1 MNREKRAPIEVN
13 QGRVATGDRPLS
25 GDEFIESLRDT
36 REVWIYGERVKDVT
50 EHPAFR
56 NSARMLA
63 RMYDALRDPQKSAA
77 IITDTDT
84 GNGGF
89 THKFFKV
96 PLCTEDL
103 IGGRDAIAEWARIS
117 YGWMGRSPDYKASL
131 TGTLGANADFY
142 APYQENATRWY
153 RKVQEQCLFL
163 NHAIINPPTDK
174 SKSPDEVIDV
184 FVHVEKETDAGVI
197 VSGAKVVATGSAL
210 THCNF
215 IGFYGPTPM
224 GRPEMALF
232 AIVPMDTRGVK
243 LICRPSYELTAATMG
258 SPFDYP
264 LSSRFDENDAILV
277 FDKVMIP
284 WENLFVYRD
293 LEKANSFFP
302 ASGFIPRFTLHG
314 CTRFAVKLDFLSGLI
329 MKAIEAIGSQDVRG
343 TQIQVGEVIAWRNI
357 FWALSDAMVKSPE
370 AWVNGAVQPNAA
382 YGMAYRFLAPIAYPR
397 IKEIA
402 EQIISSGLI
411 YLNSHSV
418 DFKTPELRPYLDKY
432 LRGSN
437 GYDALERVKL
447 LKILWDAIG
456 TEFGGRHEL
465 YERNYAGNYE
475 MIRLENLLM
484 ALANGEANGLKQ
496 FVDRFMAEYDLDGW
510 RVTDLINPT
519 DVNRIFGKDASRN
532 KSK

>member
-1 MNREKRAPIEVN
+1 MNQEKP
-13 QGRVATGDRPLS
+13 GSATGRPLT
-25 GDEFIESLRDT
+25 GRQFLESLRDS

-50 EHPAFR
+50 AHPAFR
-56 NSARMLA
+56 NTARMLA
-63 RMYDALRDPQKSAA
+63 RMYDALHDPQRSHY
-77 IITDTDT
+77 ITGPTDT

-96 PLCTEDL
+96 PRSTEDL
-103 IGGRDAIAEWARIS
+103 IGGRDAIAEWAKLS

-142 APYQENATRWY
+142 APYQENALTWY
-153 RKVQEQCLFL
+153 RKVQEKCLFL

-210 THCNF
+210 TNCNF
-215 IGFYGPTPM
+215 IGFYGPTPL
-224 GRPEMALF
+224 GKPEMALF
-232 AIVPMDTRGVK
+232 AIVMMDSPGVK

-264 LSSRFDENDAILV
+264 LSSRFDENDAILI
-277 FDKVMIP
+277 FDKVLIP

-293 LEKANSFFP
+293 LEKANTFFP
-302 ASGFIPRFTLHG
+302 ASGFVPRFTLHG
-314 CTRFAVKLDFLSGLI
+314 CIRFAVKLDFLSGLI
-329 MKAIEAIGSQDVRG
+329 IKATEAIGTNEVRG
-343 TQIQVGEVIAWRNI
+343 SQIQVGEVIAWRNI

-370 AWVNGAVQPNAA
+370 PWVNGTVQPNAA
-382 YGMAYRFLAPIAYPR
+382 YGMAYRFLAPVAYPR
-397 IKEIA
+397 IKEIV

-411 YLNSHSV
+411 YLNSHSA

-437 GYDALERVKL
+437 GYDAVERVKL
-447 LKILWDAIG
+447 LKILWDAVG

-475 MIRLENLLM
+475 VIRLENLL
-484 ALANGEANGLKQ
+484 ASLANGEVNALKA
-496 FVDRFMAEYDLDGW
+496 FVDKFMAEYDLDGW
-510 RVTDLINPT
+510 RVADLINPT
-519 DVNRIFGKDASRN
+519 DVNRLFARRRDS
-532 KSK
+532 